1 MAHRVHKLHHL
12 LRVHVQ
18 VLRLVVVV
26 WHHIDGL
33 RAAHLVHAV
42 LRIHTLGARRH
53 VKLDVS
59 TNGPVGGDVAACGG
73 PDLSGLWLQLQ
84 KLEVELEK
92 ELSGLLFAH
101 IMHTGVKQEDAMLA
115 ATESALVGVK
125 RTRWVPLVL
134 KLAVAGERRHGGLAV
149 DVARR
154 LVETPLGRARTLQEL
169 RVSVSGPPVRRL
181 GVDQVDQGN
190 QLRTVE
196 RKCSRQGNRQGM
208 ARRNKGVLGLTAS
221 GLSTTWAKGAGRRCE
236 VPLSSAPLPPPK
248 LAARLL
254 PLRETSRERAL
265 MSSMKV
271 LIVGTCV
278 ALSSYPP

>member
-1 MAHRVHKLHHL
+1 MRESEREREGERERRGLYSLEVTSQHAGGLTSLVSGSNSRNSKSN
-12 LRVHVQ
+12 LR
-18 VLRLVVVV
+18 
-26 WHHIDGL
+26 
-33 RAAHLVHAV
+33 
-42 LRIHTLGARRH
+42 
-53 VKLDVS
+53 KE
-59 TNGPVGGDVAACGG
+59 GG
-73 PDLSGLWLQLQ
+73 LSGTRARS
-84 KLEVELEK
+84 ERVPGEAGGTRTEGGHESHLEK

-115 ATESALVGVK
+115 ATEPALVGVK

-196 RKCSRQGNRQGM
+196 RKCSRQGIV
-208 ARRNKGVLGLTAS
+208 RRNKGVLGLTAS